1 MGACDNIG
9 CIYEGGGARPEPPQT
24 FLFGEHLR
32 QWVCIEGVF
41 DTTTHTVSYYV
52 TTQDGRLNNR
62 LIVETALHSV
72 APELDYWN
80 RISLIGNY
88 GGGVIQT
95 PGMYFMIDELAVST
109 SFIGPPAGFITGTA
123 PTPPRLTAPAIID
136 VR

>member
-1 MGACDNIG
+1 LGVF
-9 CIYEGGGARPEPPQT
+9 EGGGVRPEPPQT

-32 QWVCIEGVF
+32 EWVCIEGVF
-41 DTTTHTVSYYV
+41 DTTAHTASYYV
-52 TTQDGRLNNR
+52 TTQDARLNNR
-62 LIVETALHSV
+62 LIVQTSLHSV

-95 PGMYFMIDELAVST
+95 PGMYFMIDELVVST
-109 SFIGPPAGFITGTA
+109 SPIGPPAGFITGSTPA
-123 PTPPRLTAPAIID
+123 PPRLSAPAIID